1 LGVSPGDRTKKMA
14 SVVFRSLFVLP
25 SPLTFLSL
33 LTLERKSI
41 RIATR
46 IE

>member
-1 LGVSPGDRTKKMA
+1 MA

-33 LTLERKSI
+33 LTFERKSI